1 MGLSDGGSRAGGG
14 LEFSAHLVKLIG
26 IIIFNSN
33 CGLGEARRVDLVFK
47 SVLHFIGRQMGDLH

>member
-1 MGLSDGGSRAGGG
+1 MGLSNGGGGGWGG
-14 LEFSAHLVKLIG
+14 LEFLAHLVKLIG

-33 CGLGEARRVDLVFK
+33 CGLGQARRVDLVFK